1 MVVVKVPFRTFFRS
15 NSVFSLTLVHF
26 PKQLNVEARN
36 YRVSVQRA
44 FKMKNKHVPRSEQLQ
59 QNNNEFSLAG
69 NIHMF
74 SAITCMTRIN
84 LIVVLLFLSYL
95 KYNKKRLTRETIFE
109 KF

>member
-1 MVVVKVPFRTFFRS
+1 MVVVKVPFRTFFKS
-15 NSVFSLTLVHF
+15 NSVFSLTSVHF